1 MAFRWEMMHSD
12 THRNTIWPEIRQ
24 TFMHRRINL
33 PFNVNQTL
41 RCVSEANIAFNE
53 GRKHSLMYIR
63 SGSKA
68 TIFTLSFSFFVQNF
82 ITLPTV
88 GRKVELMEKKILGVQ

>member
-1 MAFRWEMMHSD
+1 MYSD
-12 THRNTIWPEIRQ
+12 THGNIIWLEIRQ
-24 TFMHRRINL
+24 TFMQRRINL
-33 PFNVNQTL
+33 PFIVNQTL

-68 TIFTLSFSFFVQNF
+68 TISTLSFSFLVQNF

-88 GRKVELMEKKILGVQ
+88 GKKVELMVEKILGVQ